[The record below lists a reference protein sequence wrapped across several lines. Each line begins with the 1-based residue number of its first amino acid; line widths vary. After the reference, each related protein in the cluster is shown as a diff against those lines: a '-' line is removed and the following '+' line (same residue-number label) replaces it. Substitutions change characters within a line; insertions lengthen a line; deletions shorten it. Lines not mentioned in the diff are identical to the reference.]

1 MWKDKKKKKK
11 ICTLKYSLA
20 PEILCWTVGV
30 ALNRHQNDDNE
41 EDDDVDED
49 EEDANVAVVESFGAT
64 DDCTQQV
71 TWTSAKNETATR
83 K

>member
-1 MWKDKKKKKK
+1 MWQKGQKKS
-11 ICTLKYSLA
+11 CTLKYSLA

-41 EDDDVDED
+41 EDDDVED
-49 EEDANVAVVESFGAT
+49 TNVAVVESFGGT
-64 DDCTQQV
+64 SDCIQQV